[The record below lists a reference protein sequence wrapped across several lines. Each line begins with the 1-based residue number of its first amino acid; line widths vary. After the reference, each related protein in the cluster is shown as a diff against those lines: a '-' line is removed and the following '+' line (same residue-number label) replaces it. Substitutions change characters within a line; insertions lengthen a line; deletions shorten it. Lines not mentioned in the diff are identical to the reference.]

1 MSDRGS
7 ATYQLFNKAVVL
19 KQVMRQSGQDPSQVL
34 FRQLLLRLRDGKVT
48 TADWEH
54 LMSQTPSRVQDLSPF
69 TTAVHLHATTEAVV
83 EHNVA
88 RLHACGQP
96 IATIKAVHTGPNAA
110 KASSDNASGLD
121 PVICLAHGARVMLIA
136 NL

>member
-1 MSDRGS
+1 MQTSGHSCLLFGDFGQLPPVMDLPTEQRSAAMSDCGS

-34 FRQLLLRLRDGKVT
+34 FRQLLLRLRDGQVT

-54 LMSQTPSRVQDLSPF
+54 LMCQTPSQVQDLSPF

-88 RLHACGQP
+88 HLHACGQP
-96 IATIKAVHTGPNAA
+96 IATIKA
-110 KASSDNASGLD
+110 
-121 PVICLAHGARVMLIA
+121 MLVSC
-136 NL
+136 